1 MKPSWLRHAS
11 TLTSFWL
18 RRWPRR
24 IGLFWRTFLYLVLLL
39 TGCILAWVQTF
50 RALEFEPQALQSAR
64 QVASLVNLTRAALQH
79 ADAIARVSLIKT
91 LADEERLRIAPR
103 EPHDSYGGYGTDP
116 FSRRVAEELME
127 KLGPNTIVA
136 REVNGYRGLWVAFS
150 MGPDS
155 YWLLLDPHRVA
166 SIQGRTWLIW
176 LVIAALL
183 SLTGAAVLARLINQP
198 LQALSRATAQVR
210 SGEWTASPLDEN
222 ASTPEIR
229 AVNQGFNR
237 MTRQLARMET
247 DRQLMLAGISHDLRT
262 PLARLRLEAEM
273 SVPDPQARDDMV
285 ADMAQVNSI
294 IDKFLEYA
302 RPSATPLQ
310 VVDVADCVQAA
321 INSQRDQASPSL
333 QIHTSLPPGLTA
345 WADPVDLQRVIN
357 NLLENARR
365 YGQTR
370 PPLPTASTDF
380 AHTQPP
386 GQTDVLV
393 SASLQG
399 EWVRIDVSDR
409 GPGVDAT
416 TLARMTQPFFRGDLA
431 RSQASGAGLGL
442 AVVKKML
449 ERMGGQ
455 LELGSG
461 TMAVT
466 ATTASGQPG
475 QQAAADTDHATYS
488 GLHVHIQLRPEKY
501 QTKMASALDR

>member
-1 MKPSWLRHAS
+1 M
-11 TLTSFWL
+11 
-18 RRWPRR
+18 
-24 IGLFWRTFLYLVLLL
+24 GLFWRTFLYLVLLL

-79 ADAIARVSLIKT
+79 ADAIARVSLVKT

-103 EPHDSYGGYGTDP
+103 EPQDSYAGYGTDP
-116 FSRRVAEELME
+116 FSRRVVEELTSM
-127 KLGPNTIVA
+127 LGPNTVVA
-136 REVNGYRGLWVAFS
+136 REVNGFSGLWVAFS

-176 LVIAALL
+176 LVITALL

-210 SGEWTASPLDEN
+210 SGDWTASPLDEN
-222 ASTPEIR
+222 AATPEIR

-310 VVDVADCVQAA
+310 LVDVADCVQAA
-321 INSQRDQASPSL
+321 IHSQRDQASACL
-333 QIHTSLPPGLTA
+333 QVHTRLPPGLMA
-345 WADPVDLQRVIN
+345 WADPTDLQRVIN

-365 YGQTR
+365 YGQT
-370 PPLPTASTDF
+370 PHPHTTESTESAEATDF
-380 AHTQPP
+380 ARTQPP
-386 GQTDVLV
+386 GQTEVLV
-393 SASLQG
+393 SAHRQG
-399 EWVRIDVSDR
+399 EWVCIDVSDR
-409 GPGVDAT
+409 GRGVDAA

-455 LELGSG
+455 LALSSG
-461 TMAVT
+461 IGNSASMQAT
-466 ATTASGQPG
+466 ARASHAAHPG
-475 QQAAADTDHATYS
+475 LQGLTEFP
-488 GLHVHIQLRPEKY
+488 GLHVHIQLRSENHA
-501 QTKMASALDR
+501 QASSSAQDSGFLG